1 MKRPAVLLAMS
12 VALAMPSAAF
22 AYRPFDS
29 TDAAVAAEGEL
40 EIELG
45 PVGYLA
51 DVHHRFLVAP
61 NAVLNLGI
69 VHGWEMVLEGE
80 QLVLLGGAPGDA
92 RLRLVDTHLFL
103 KGVLRDGSLQEAT
116 GPSVALE
123 FGPWLPTIHDE
134 PGIGASANLIV
145 SQRWSALTVHVNTEV
160 ALTRAGNLALFE
172 GVIFEGPQWR
182 VRPVAEIFVER
193 EFGEALV
200 ASGLAGAIWQV
211 SDELAFDA
219 GVRLA
224 SVDGYGLF
232 EARAGLTWA
241 CPLWTPR

>member
-1 MKRPAVLLAMS
+1 MRWAAAFVSMS
-12 VALAMPSAAF
+12 FALALPRSAA

-51 DVHHRFLVAP
+51 EPRDQYLVAP
-61 NAVLNLGI
+61 NLVLNLGI
-69 VHGWEMVLEGE
+69 LHGWEAVLEGE
-80 QLVLLGGAPGDA
+80 HLILLGGAPGDA
-92 RLRLVDTHLFL
+92 RFRLVDTGFFL

-123 FGPWLPTIHDE
+123 FGPWLPTVNDE
-134 PGIGASANLIV
+134 RGIGASANLIV
-145 SQRWSALTVHVNTEV
+145 SQRWSALTLHVNTQV
-160 ALTRAGNLALFE
+160 ALTRASNLDLFE
-172 GVIFEGPQWR
+172 GVIIEGPQSTI
-182 VRPVAEIFVER
+182 RPVAEIFVER
-193 EFGEALV
+193 EFNEV
-200 ASGLAGAIWQV
+200 FVVSGLAGAIWQV

-219 GVRLA
+219 AVRLA
-224 SVDGYGLF
+224 SVDGIGEF

-241 CPLWTPR
+241 HALWTPR